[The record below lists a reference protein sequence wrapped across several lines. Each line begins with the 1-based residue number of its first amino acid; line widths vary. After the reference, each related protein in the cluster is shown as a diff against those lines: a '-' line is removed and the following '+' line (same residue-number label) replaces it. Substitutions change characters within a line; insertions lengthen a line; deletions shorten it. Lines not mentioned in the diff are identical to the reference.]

1 MRVEKPWG
9 HELIFTPKTLPY
21 TGKILHINAGKRLS
35 LQIHD
40 KKQETQ
46 FLINGACNLIID
58 NSRRE
63 LETIE
68 MKKGK
73 GYTIIIGQRHRLQ
86 AVSDC
91 DVFEVSTPEIGTTFR
106 LEDDYKRTDETDE
119 ARSKERKNLLNT

>member
-1 MRVEKPWG
+1 MIDRNNAPFLMRVEKPWG

-73 GYTIIIGQRHRLQ
+73 GYTIMIGQRHRLQ

-106 LEDDYKRTDETDE
+106 LEDDYK
-119 ARSKERKNLLNT
+119 ERKNLLNT

>member
-1 MRVEKPWG
+1 MIDLNQFDKSKFVNTPYILKVEKPWG
-9 HELIFTPKTLPY
+9 YELIFTQANLPY
-21 TGKILHINAGKRLS
+21 VGKILHINAGKRLS

-73 GYTIIIGQRHRLQ
+73 GYTIMIGQRHRLQ

-91 DVFEVSTPEIGTTFR
+91 DVFE
-106 LEDDYKRTDETDE
+106 
-119 ARSKERKNLLNT
+119 